1 MSFAAGG
8 GSIGGHSNEAKIK
21 LLEKR
26 LHGGQGL
33 SKALDF
39 EGQFGSQV
47 TILRDHLLALSEIC

>member
-1 MSFAAGG
+1 MSSAMGG

-33 SKALDF
+33 FKALDF
-39 EGQFGSQV
+39 DEQFGSQV
-47 TILRDHLLALSEIC
+47 NNSFT